1 MAADLCHSTEL
12 EIHITHMKVRWQS
25 MDDTCL
31 TDLLQKRNGN
41 GVADEHPG
49 SKVNRD
55 EQK

>member
-1 MAADLCHSTEL
+1 MAADLCHSTKL
-12 EIHITHMKVRWQS
+12 EIHIAHMKVRWQS

-55 EQK
+55 E